1 MAEEQVG
8 VSPVS
13 SIDTLSYMLR
23 MLRKRG
29 VFGETLDP
37 ALEDLARA
45 LGPAM
50 PGNLFPD
57 TYLVQPLVGND
68 QPAAG
73 FVLDA
78 YERNYLRYLTE
89 DAYFEAAGIQACAEP
104 AERMRLCGLL
114 STSSGL
120 RAFACEDRSFESH
133 LLTDKTRR
141 ANVCESIG
149 IPSGSPEE
157 RMITALAA
165 LPLRVFVRA
174 TQSHQQLVIALPFS
188 DFREHFGV
196 APFKDE
202 LLGVL
207 ANVGIEAHRLAALE
221 KVCTRQ
227 GIPCYSES
235 LGFIHWRAC
244 VDVSHVTLTFSA
256 GHVASA
262 SAGIRISERSIPYL
276 RKVFRPLRVYQ
287 WHITDNCDQRCK
299 HCYLFAEDARARCIS
314 TPFDQLLSTLDEIE
328 ASCAQMH
335 CVPALAVSG
344 GDPILH
350 PRFWDFAEELHR
362 RGFTWTLMG
371 NPFHLND
378 EACQR
383 LHLLGCARYQL
394 SLDGLRTF
402 HDSLRKPGSFDATL
416 AAIPL
421 LKAAGIPVQ
430 LMATASNKNL
440 SDILACM
447 DLAVEL
453 DVDSFVF
460 ARYCATSPDKAT
472 ELYPTPDEYRAF
484 LLAYYEKRRAFI
496 EAGTRCE
503 FKLKEHLFTLL
514 KYELGEFEVPSWSIE
529 HPDVVC
535 DGCHLG
541 VSGII
546 ASNGDLLAC
555 RRMDSVVGNI
565 SEGHLADIEASEAM
579 RAYREVGAIKG
590 CSDCKLL
597 MWCRGC
603 RAVGYNATGDLQ
615 AADPMCWHQVQ
626 P

>member
-13 SIDTLSYMLR
+13 SIDTLSYLLR
-23 MLRKRG
+23 ALRRRG
-29 VFGETLDP
+29 VFGEVLDTS
-37 ALEDLARA
+37 LEDLARA

-50 PGNLFPD
+50 PGELFPD
-57 TYLVQPLVGND
+57 TYLVQPLVGDD
-68 QPAAG
+68 QPVAG

-78 YERNYLRYLTE
+78 YERNYLCYLTE
-89 DAYFEAAGIQACAEP
+89 GAYFEAAGIQAHTEP
-104 AERMRLCGLL
+104 AGRMHLCGLL
-114 STSSGL
+114 STTHGL
-120 RAFACEDRSFESH
+120 SPFALEDSSFESR
-133 LLTDKTRR
+133 LLADETRR
-141 ANVCESIG
+141 ASVCESLG
-149 IPSGSPEE
+149 MPSGSPEE
-157 RMITALAA
+157 RMLAALAT
-165 LPLRVFVRA
+165 LPLRVLVRA

-188 DFREHFGV
+188 DFKEHLGV

-207 ANVGIEAHRLAALE
+207 ASGGIEAHRLAALE

-227 GIPCYSES
+227 GIPCYSEN

-256 GHVASA
+256 GRVASA
-262 SAGIRISERSIPYL
+262 SAAVRISERSVPYL
-276 RKVFRPLRVYQ
+276 RRVFRPLRTHQ

-299 HCYLFAEDARARCIS
+299 HCYLFAEDARAHCIS
-314 TPFDQLLSTLDEIE
+314 TPYEQLLSTLDEIE
-328 ASCAQMH
+328 ASCAQVH
-335 CVPALAVSG
+335 CVPALAITG

-350 PRFWDFAEELHR
+350 PRFWDFARELHR
-362 RGFTWTLMG
+362 RGFLWTMMG
-371 NPFHLND
+371 NPFHLDD
-378 EACQR
+378 EVCQQ

-394 SLDGLRTF
+394 SLDGLRAF

-416 AAIPL
+416 AAVPL

-453 DVDSFVF
+453 DADSFVF
-460 ARYCATSPDKAT
+460 ARYCATSPDKAA

-503 FKLKEHLFTLL
+503 FILKEHLFTLL
-514 KYELGEFEVPSWSIE
+514 QYELGEFEVPSWSVE

-541 VSGII
+541 ASATI

-555 RRMDSVVGNI
+555 RRMESVVGNI
-565 SEGHLADIEASEAM
+565 TEGHLADIEASEAM
-579 RAYREVGAIKG
+579 QAYREVGAIKG
-590 CSDCKLL
+590 CSDCKLH